1 MKEKRHGKLN
11 TERERERG
19 KRGGEKGRGGERR
32 EEGRGKERKRPADSE
47 TQRLIW
53 ALLASDCKAAKLL
66 NNDSLVCTSACR
78 PGSTQRQ

>member
-11 TERERERG
+11 RERERG